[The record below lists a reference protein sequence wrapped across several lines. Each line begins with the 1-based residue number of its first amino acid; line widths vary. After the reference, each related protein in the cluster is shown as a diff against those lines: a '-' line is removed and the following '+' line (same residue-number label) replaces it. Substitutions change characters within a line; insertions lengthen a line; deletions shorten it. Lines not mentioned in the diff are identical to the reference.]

1 MLPALVR
8 KTWRDDRLALI
19 GWAGGVAAFTG
30 IYASFYSQFQ
40 GAAELKQDAL
50 PQGMLDFLGI
60 ADMLSPAGYLQA
72 TIFSLVG
79 PLLVL
84 MCAITLAARTIARP
98 EEDGGMELM
107 LANPVTR
114 ASFAWQ
120 RVAAAG
126 SALTGIAAIP
136 GILLMI
142 IVPWIGMDIPLS
154 NVAAASAGLVALVW
168 SFAASPSSLAPPPEN
183 GLPSSR
189 SPVALPWPRTWPTPS
204 AACSTGG
211 TGCAGCHRSTTSS
224 APTRCTPAG
233 TRPSFSPSCSS
244 VRQPR
249 PPESSC
255 STAAT
260 SVCRRE
266 AGGLRFPAATSTPTR
281 NSR

>member
-19 GWAGGVAAFTG
+19 GWAGGVAAFTA
-30 IYASFYSQFQ
+30 IYTSFYSQFQ

-107 LANPVTR
+107 LANPVSRT
-114 ASFAWQ
+114 AFAWQ
-120 RVAAAG
+120 RVGAAG

-168 SFAASPSSLAPPPEN
+168 SFAGVAFLVGAATGKRAPVLAI
-183 GLPSSR
+183 
-189 SPVALPWPRTWPTPS
+189 
-204 AACSTGG
+204 TGG
-211 TGCAGCHRSTTSS
+211 LAVATYMANAIGGMLDGWHWVRWLSPFHYFIGTDPLHTGWHPAELLTLVLLGAVTTIAGVIV
-224 APTRCTPAG
+224 
-233 TRPSFSPSCSS
+233 FD
-244 VRQPR
+244 
-249 PPESSC
+249 
-255 STAAT
+255 
-260 SVCRRE
+260 RRDI
-266 AGGLRFPAATSTPTR
+266 GV
-281 NSR
+281 